1 MVYVLTQL
9 PYADTVEKL
18 EALLPWNFKKAEL
31 EKVKNAVR

>member
-18 EALLPWNFKKAEL
+18 EALLPGIL
-31 EKVKNAVR
+31 KNQN